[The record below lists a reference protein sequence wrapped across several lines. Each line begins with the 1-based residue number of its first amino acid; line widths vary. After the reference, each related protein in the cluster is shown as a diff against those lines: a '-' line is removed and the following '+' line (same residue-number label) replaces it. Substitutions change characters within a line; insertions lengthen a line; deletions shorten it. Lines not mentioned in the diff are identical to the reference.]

1 MPPSIHPVD
10 LIGALRHKHL
20 TPAIVFLTS
29 RRACDDAMQA
39 FLRSQTNLPPARQQ
53 AIASVLGQLV
63 EQYPSIAEHPLLPV
77 VQRVGVAAHHAG
89 HLPSWKIAVE
99 ELMRQGCLDAVFATT
114 TLAAGVDFP
123 ARTVVV
129 TQSSVR
135 KTRDFTDLTIGEIQ
149 QLAGRAGRR
158 GKDLVGFAV
167 VTPSPYIDLGVIT
180 KGLTGQPEPIDSQF
194 VITYPMVLNLL
205 KAHPLDQIQAILARS
220 FAQFQLNRRAEQ
232 LECKLDQ
239 LHVQMEPY
247 GPRVCTDW
255 ITQWQVF
262 DHARKQKAHRAHT
275 RQAGGTR
282 PAGPGRREPPELAA
296 RLHFLTPGRVIG
308 LPKGRGIVL
317 RQYRSKGQR
326 SPMVTVLRPGGSVTE
341 CPATS
346 VAQIFDRIFEVEEAS
361 AYPWCTGRSLDGLTH
376 QLSELPVRIPVL
388 PILVQEEPEESEIVQ
403 TLTDEFPCPTCPSR
417 PACQKDHVA
426 ALRLRQEVH
435 RNQKTIQALHTGLWH
450 RFQKRA
456 EVLQQRGYLTQTC
469 HLTDVGEWARLI
481 RIDHSLL
488 ITELIRAD
496 AFSGVEPQILAG
508 IMASIAHDDDR
519 PGAFPR
525 MSQGLAS
532 LLGQVRQ
539 LAESL
544 APDEDPPLLRADVAA
559 LTERWIGD
567 PALTW
572 IGLCRV
578 TTMAEGDIYRLLART
593 LEYLSQIY
601 QLRET
606 HPGLADTA
614 SKAIKVLRRGVLEE
628 LP

>member
-10 LIGALRHKHL
+10 LITTLRHKHL

-29 RRACDDAMQA
+29 RRACDEAMQA
-39 FLRSQTNLPPARQQ
+39 FQRSQATLPPQRQKN
-53 AIASVLGQLV
+53 IAAVLEQV
-63 EQYPSIAEHPLLPV
+63 IAQYPSIAEHPLLPV
-77 VQRVGVAAHHAG
+77 VQRIGVAAHHAG
-89 HLPSWKIAVE
+89 HLPSWKIAIE

-123 ARTVVV
+123 ARTVVL

-135 KTRDFTDLTIGEIQ
+135 KTRDFTDLTVGEIQ

-158 GKDLVGFAV
+158 GKDQVGFAV
-167 VTPSPYIDLGVIT
+167 LTPSPYIDLGVIT
-180 KGLTGQPEPIDSQF
+180 KGLTGQPEAIDSQF

-220 FAQFQLNRRAEQ
+220 FAQFQLNRRAET
-232 LECKLDQ
+232 LERKLDA

-247 GPRVCTDW
+247 GPRVCADW

-262 DHARKQKAHRAHT
+262 DHARKQKAHRVQVRSH
-275 RQAGGTR
+275 
-282 PAGPGRREPPELAA
+282 EPPELAA
-296 RLHFLTPGRVIG
+296 RLHFLTPGRVVG

-317 RQYRSKGQR
+317 RQYRSRGQR
-326 SPMVTVLRPGGSVTE
+326 SPMVTVLRANGAVTE
-341 CPATS
+341 CPAGLITP
-346 VAQIFDRIFEVEEAS
+346 VFDRTFEVEEAPV
-361 AYPWCTGRSLDGLTH
+361 YPWCTPHSLDELTR
-376 QLSELPVRIPVL
+376 QMSELPVRIPVL
-388 PILVQEEPEESEIVQ
+388 PILVQEEAEESEIVQ

-417 PACQKDHVA
+417 PACHKDHA
-426 ALRLRQEVH
+426 QALRLRQEIH
-435 RNQKTIQALHTGLWH
+435 RHTKTIQALHTGLWH
-450 RFQKRA
+450 RFQARA
-456 EVLQQRGYLTQTC
+456 EVLQQFGYLTPTC
-469 HLTDVGEWARLI
+469 HLTEDGEWARLI

-508 IMASIAHDDDR
+508 VMASIAHDDDR

-525 MSQGLAS
+525 ISNGLAS
-532 LLGQVRQ
+532 LLGQVRH

-544 APDEDPPLLRADVAA
+544 APHEDPPLLRADVAA
-559 LTERWIGD
+559 LTERWVGD

-572 IGLCRV
+572 IGLCRT

-593 LEYLSQIY
+593 LEYLSQ
-601 QLRET
+601 LHT
-606 HPGLADTA
+606 LNASHPGLADTA
-614 SKAIKVLRRGVLEE
+614 SRAIRALRRGVLEE